1 MSLDTHS
8 SSLRSRLQPTIT
20 QHRHPLP
27 CTLSLLRLSPSFPPS
42 LSHSLTHSPSVPLS
56 LTPPSLPASLFLSLP
71 PSLTLSLTLSL
82 TVLSLTF
89 PLSLTRPLRYSI
101 VEGTHPL
108 WGGVSEPYKHM
119 IRSFLVH
126 FQLQI
131 LSQVSEEFN
140 FRNGS
145 IGNFFFAGSRTFFR
159 SLESAVFLFR

>member
-1 MSLDTHS
+1 MRYVLDISLDTHS
-8 SSLRSRLQPTIT
+8 SSLRSRPKPTSTQP
-20 QHRHPLP
+20 RHPLP
-27 CTLSLLRLSPSFPPS
+27 RTLSLTLEPAHSLLSHS
-42 LSHSLTHSPSVPLS
+42 LSHSRTHSPSVSHFLCLS
-56 LTPPSLPASLFLSLP
+56 HPP
-71 PSLTLSLTLSL
+71 
-82 TVLSLTF
+82 
-89 PLSLTRPLRYSI
+89 RYSI